1 MAHYAVRRIL
11 VMVPLLLGV
20 SFLTFGLM
28 NLLPG
33 SPISDLKFNPR
44 MRPADVARIERNL
57 GLDEPWPERYATWLG
72 GVVRGDLG
80 LSLTNATPVRD
91 RILGLLPNTLLLT
104 VSALL
109 FALVLAV
116 PLGIYAAVKH
126 RSWFDRAATV
136 ASVAAFAMPSVWL
149 SLLLVILFA
158 LKFRE
163 WGLPALPAGGMRD
176 LREDGGALDRIEH
189 LILPTVSLGLVQVG
203 IWASYIRSEM
213 LEVLRQDF
221 VRTAQAKGLRGRT
234 VLYRHAFR
242 NAFLPLATLV
252 GLALPSLFGGAILV
266 ESIFAW
272 NGIGLLTI
280 QAVSQRDYTLV
291 MGTTLMFAVLTML
304 ANLLADLLYAVLDP
318 RIRYDDDRRR

>member
-1 MAHYAVRRIL
+1 MARYAVRRLL

-33 SPISDLKFNPR
+33 SPISGIKFNPR
-44 MRPADVARIERNL
+44 MRPEDVARIERNL
-57 GLDEPWPERYATWLG
+57 GLDEPWPERYVTWLG

-91 RILGLLPNTLLLT
+91 RILNVLPNTLLLT

-109 FALVLAV
+109 FALLLAV
-116 PLGIYAAVKH
+116 PLGIYAAVHH

-221 VRTAQAKGLRGRT
+221 VRTAQAKGLRSRS

-318 RIRYDDDRRR
+318 RIRYDDDRNR

>member
-1 MAHYAVRRIL
+1 MARYVVRRL
-11 VMVPLLLGV
+11 LGMVPLLLGV
-20 SFLTFGLM
+20 TFLTFGLM

-33 SPISDLKFNPR
+33 SPVSDLKFNPR
-44 MRPADVARIERNL
+44 MRPQDVARIERNL
-57 GLDEPWPERYATWLG
+57 GLDQPWPERYARWLV
-72 GVVRGDLG
+72 GVAQGDLG

-91 RILGLLPNTLLLT
+91 RILNVLPNTLLLT
-104 VSALL
+104 TSALV
-109 FALVLAV
+109 FALLLAV
-116 PLGIYAAVKH
+116 PLGIYAAVRH

-149 SLLLVILFA
+149 ALLLVILFA

-176 LREDGGALDRIEH
+176 LRQGGGVLDRVEH
-189 LILPTVSLGLVQVG
+189 LILPTVALGLVQVG
-203 IWASYIRSEM
+203 VWASYIRSSM

-221 VRTAQAKGLRGRT
+221 VRTAQAKGLRQRA

-242 NAFLPLATLV
+242 NAFLPLVTLV
-252 GLALPSLFGGAILV
+252 GLALPGLFGGAILV

-280 QAVSQRDYTLV
+280 QAVGQRDYTLV

-304 ANLLADLLYAVLDP
+304 GNLVADLLYAALDP
-318 RIRYDDDRRR
+318 RIRYDDRNR